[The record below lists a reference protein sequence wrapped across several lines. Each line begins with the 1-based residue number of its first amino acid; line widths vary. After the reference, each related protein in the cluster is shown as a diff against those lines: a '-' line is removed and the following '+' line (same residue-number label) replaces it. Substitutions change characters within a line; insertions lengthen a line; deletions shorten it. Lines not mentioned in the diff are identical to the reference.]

1 MTEKGEPEIL
11 SRRKFSILGLATLGL
26 ASAVLMVSGAETEAR
41 VRPLVL
47 PTGVTATPETSTQ
60 RRVARRQARTQ
71 RRQERREARV
81 ERRQARRQ
89 ARAERRQRRRGARPV
104 TSSTPQ

>member
-26 ASAVLMVSGAETEAR
+26 ASAVLMVSGAEAR

-81 ERRQARRQ
+81 ERRQARRHRP
-89 ARAERRQRRRGARPV
+89 AKGLGPNAEP
-104 TSSTPQ
+104 

>member
-26 ASAVLMVSGAETEAR
+26 ASAVLMVSGAEAR

-89 ARAERRQRRRGARPV
+89 ARAERRQRRRGANPV
-104 TSSTPQ
+104 NSSTPQ

>member
-47 PTGVTATPETSTQ
+47 PTGVTATPETT
-60 RRVARRQARTQ
+60 RNGVWRGVKRARN
-71 RRQERREARV
+71 EG
-81 ERRQARRQ
+81 
-89 ARAERRQRRRGARPV
+89 RRGVKRAWNGVKRARNGAKGGAGPGR
-104 TSSTPQ
+104 